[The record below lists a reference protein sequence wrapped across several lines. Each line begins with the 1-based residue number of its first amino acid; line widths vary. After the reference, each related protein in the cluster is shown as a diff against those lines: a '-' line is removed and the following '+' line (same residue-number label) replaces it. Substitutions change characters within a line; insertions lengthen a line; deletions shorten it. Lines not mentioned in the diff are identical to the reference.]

1 MATYVLLGFISG
13 LALIVFMSLIVLVPL
28 KKEKTPS
35 QKILEHFEVKEDKCD
50 LNEFIQFCKENP
62 AEYVIKDSFD
72 KGVLDNQEK

>member
-13 LALIVFMSLIVLVPL
+13 LALIVSMSLIVLAPL

-35 QKILEHFEVKEDKCD
+35 QKILDHFVVKENKCD

-62 AEYVIKDSFD
+62 AEYVIKDS
-72 KGVLDNQEK
+72 LDNQEK

>member
-1 MATYVLLGFISG
+1 MATYVLLSCISG
-13 LALIVFMSLIVLVPL
+13 LVLIVLMTLIVLAPL

-35 QKILEHFEVKEDKCD
+35 QKILDHFVVKEDSCD

-72 KGVLDNQEK
+72 NQEQ